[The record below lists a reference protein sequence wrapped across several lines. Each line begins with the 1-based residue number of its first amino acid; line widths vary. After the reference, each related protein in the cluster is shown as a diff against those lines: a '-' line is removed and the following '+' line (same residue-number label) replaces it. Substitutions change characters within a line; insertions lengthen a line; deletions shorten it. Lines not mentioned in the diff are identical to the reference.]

1 MEHEVRRTIGDYCRA
16 ILKRSTAVQGS
27 WAWDLLQK
35 VQGIECIPRDTHG
48 FVLCLE
54 AQMHSNEGKRVLI
67 ETDPDLHCPEA

>member
-1 MEHEVRRTIGDYCRA
+1 VEHEVRRTIGDYCRA
-16 ILKRSTAVQGS
+16 ILKRSIAVHRS

-35 VQGIECIPRDTHG
+35 VQGIECIGDTHE

-54 AQMHSNEGKRVLI
+54 GQMHSNEGKRVLI